1 MQSAL
6 VSTLEGDQSPVL
18 QALCPLNIQALHASW
33 GCHYKIPT
41 TTKSP
46 TLGHP
51 HVYLP
56 LGPLPPPAGASTVCG
71 TITKKNFFWP
81 FYPLFCTPTRNLF
94 QQNESEAPGCTTKL
108 MSKLHF
114 SLFFIVFLFRSSLS
128 TACYKY
134 TAYYY

>member
-33 GCHYKIPT
+33 GCHYKVPT
-41 TTKSP
+41 STKSP

-56 LGPLPPPAGASTVCG
+56 LGPLPPPAGATTMCG
-71 TITKKNFFWP
+71 TITNFFFFGLFTP
-81 FYPLFCTPTRNLF
+81 FSVRPHAF
-94 QQNESEAPGCTTKL
+94 
-108 MSKLHF
+108 
-114 SLFFIVFLFRSSLS
+114 
-128 TACYKY
+128 
-134 TAYYY
+134 